1 MGKSGDREMGRKTKT
16 EKCFTPSPHHPI
28 TPSLR
33 FVILLATGFGA
44 GFFPVVPGTLGTLVA
59 IPIYYFISSISS
71 PLYELTLVAFFFFS
85 SWISNQAEGYWGTK
99 DDRRIVID
107 EIMGFLVTML
117 WIPKTLFSI
126 AAGFILFR
134 FFDILKPFPIR
145 RLERVKSGYGV
156 VLDDVL
162 AGIYSNIIL
171 HIILRFWSWS

>member
-1 MGKSGDREMGRKTKT
+1 MN
-16 EKCFTPSPHHPI
+16 
-28 TPSLR
+28 R
-33 FVILLATGFGA
+33 FILLLATGFGA
-44 GFFPVVPGTLGTLVA
+44 GFSPVVPGTMGTLVA
-59 IPIYYFISSISS
+59 LPLYYVVSSISS

-85 SWISNQAEGYWGTK
+85 SWISNQAESYWGEK

-117 WIPKTLFSI
+117 WIPKSPFSI
-126 AAGFILFR
+126 VAGFILFR

-145 RLERVKSGYGV
+145 RLEQVKSGYGV